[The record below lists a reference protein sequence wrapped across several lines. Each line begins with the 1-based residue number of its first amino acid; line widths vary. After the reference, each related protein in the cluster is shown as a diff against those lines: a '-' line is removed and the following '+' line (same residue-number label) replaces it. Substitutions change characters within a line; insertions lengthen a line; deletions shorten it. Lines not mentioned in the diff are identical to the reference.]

1 MMRGYERK
9 GPCMQTFDEKAF
21 RRSRLLYIF
30 YAAVEYLIALAVS
43 GSFLAKLTSEIG
55 MSDGM
60 TGVISAVGTLGGLF
74 QLISM
79 LIHRSRVKK
88 MVLAFTV
95 ANQLLFISLYLIP
108 RLALGQQV
116 SGVLFTLSIVMANLL
131 INVAAPKKST
141 WMMSLV
147 DDRKRGVFSAYKEMF
162 SLVMGMAFSFGMGAL
177 FDWLE
182 GSGRLYTAFGIMA
195 CVMTICMLLCVL
207 CQVFMVE
214 KPLPAVTR
222 KPIAQTVRGLLQNR
236 RLRSVVLLYLLYFFI
251 NNSAIP
257 FFATYQLNELGFS
270 LTLISG
276 FGILSSVARMIVSP
290 YWGKLADKLSFA
302 AMLEKCFLVMGAGF
316 LFTAL
321 AVPAN
326 GKVMFALYYIF
337 HGIAMGGVNS
347 GMFNLVFDCAK
358 PEERADSLAVCQ
370 SISGLSGFLITL
382 VFSTVVTAMQQN
394 GSQLFGFTV
403 YAQQLLSMISLLAT
417 LGAAA
422 YVHFCVKKPIA
433 G

>member
-1 MMRGYERK
+1 MHTY
-9 GPCMQTFDEKAF
+9 DEKDLK
-21 RRSRLLYIF
+21 RSRLLYIF
-30 YAAVEYLIALAVS
+30 FAAAEYLIALSVM
-43 GSFLAKLTSEIG
+43 GSFLAKLTAEIG

-79 LIHRSRVKK
+79 FVHKSRVKK
-88 MVLAFTV
+88 LVIALTV
-95 ANQLLFISLYLIP
+95 SNQLLFISLYLIP
-108 RLALGQQV
+108 RLAMGQQV

-131 INVAAPKKST
+131 INVSAPKKST

-182 GSGRLYTAFGIMA
+182 GMDRLYTAFGIMA
-195 CVMTICMLLCVL
+195 CVMTVCMLLCVL
-207 CQVFMVE
+207 CEVLMVE
-214 KPLPAVTR
+214 KPLPAVER
-222 KPIAQTVRGLLQNR
+222 KPILQTVKGLLENKQ
-236 RLRSVVLLYLLYFFI
+236 LRSVVLLYLLYFLI

-270 LTLISG
+270 LTLISS
-276 FGILSSVARMIVSP
+276 FGILSSVARLIVSP
-290 YWGKLADKLSFA
+290 YWGKLADRFSFA
-302 AMLEKCFLVMGAGF
+302 DMLEKCFLVMGAGF

-321 AVPAN
+321 AAPSN

-370 SISGLSGFLITL
+370 SISGLCGFLITL
-382 VFSTVVTAMQQN
+382 AFSLVVTGMQQN
-394 GSQLFGFTV
+394 GNQLFGMTV
-403 YAQQLLSMISLLAT
+403 YAQQLLSVVSLLTT
-417 LGAAA
+417 LGAVA
-422 YVHFCVKKPIA
+422 YLHFVVKQK

>member
-1 MMRGYERK
+1 MHTY
-9 GPCMQTFDEKAF
+9 DEKDLK
-21 RRSRLLYIF
+21 RSRLFYIF
-30 YAAVEYLIALAVS
+30 FAAMEYLIALSVM
-43 GSFLAKLTSEIG
+43 GSFLAKLTTEIG

-79 LIHRSRVKK
+79 FIHKSRVKK
-88 MVLAFTV
+88 LVIALTV

-131 INVAAPKKST
+131 INVSAPKKST

-182 GSGRLYTAFGIMA
+182 GMGRLYTAFGIMA
-195 CVMTICMLLCVL
+195 CVMTVCMLLCVL
-207 CQVFMVE
+207 CEVLMVE
-214 KPLPAVTR
+214 KPLPVVER
-222 KPIAQTVRGLLQNR
+222 KPILQTVKGLLENK
-236 RLRSVVLLYLLYFFI
+236 RLRSVVLLYLLYFLI

-276 FGILSSVARMIVSP
+276 FGILSSVARLIVSP
-290 YWGKLADKLSFA
+290 CWGKLADRFSFA
-302 AMLEKCFLVMGAGF
+302 DMLEKCFLVMGAGF

-321 AVPAN
+321 AAPSN

-370 SISGLSGFLITL
+370 SISGLCGFLITL
-382 VFSTVVTAMQQN
+382 VFSSVITVMQRN
-394 GSQLFGFTV
+394 GNQLFGMTV
-403 YAQQLLSMISLLAT
+403 YAQQLLSVVSLLTT
-417 LGAAA
+417 LGAVA
-422 YVHFCVKKPIA
+422 YLHFVVKQK

>member
-1 MMRGYERK
+1 MHTY
-9 GPCMQTFDEKAF
+9 DEKDLK
-21 RRSRLLYIF
+21 RSRLLYIF
-30 YAAVEYLIALAVS
+30 FAAVEYLIALSVM
-43 GSFLAKLTSEIG
+43 GSFLAKLTTEIG

-79 LIHRSRVKK
+79 FIHKSRVKK
-88 MVLAFTV
+88 LVIALTV
-95 ANQLLFISLYLIP
+95 SNQLLFISLYLIP

-116 SGVLFTLSIVMANLL
+116 SGVLFTMSIVMANLL
-131 INVAAPKKST
+131 INVSAPKKST

-147 DDRKRGVFSAYKEMF
+147 DDRRRGVFSAYKEMF

-182 GSGRLYTAFGIMA
+182 GMGRLYTAFGIMA
-195 CVMTICMLLCVL
+195 CVMTVCMLLCVL
-207 CQVFMVE
+207 CEVLMVE
-214 KPLPAVTR
+214 NPLPVVAR
-222 KPIAQTVRGLLQNR
+222 KPILQTVKELLQNK
-236 RLRSVVLLYLLYFFI
+236 RLRSVVLLYLLYFLI

-276 FGILSSVARMIVSP
+276 FGILSSVARLIVSP
-290 YWGKLADKLSFA
+290 YWGKLADRFSFA
-302 AMLEKCFLVMGAGF
+302 DMLEKCFLVMGAGF

-321 AVPAN
+321 AAPSN

-370 SISGLSGFLITL
+370 SISGLCGFLITL
-382 VFSTVVTAMQQN
+382 VFSSVVTAMQQGGN
-394 GSQLFGFTV
+394 QLFGMTV
-403 YAQQLLSMISLLAT
+403 YAQQVLSGVSLLAT
-417 LGAAA
+417 LGAVA
-422 YVHFCVKKPIA
+422 YVHFRVKKNV
-433 G
+433 

>member
-1 MMRGYERK
+1 MLAANE
-9 GPCMQTFDEKAF
+9 EKLLK
-21 RRSRLLYIF
+21 RSRLLYIF
-30 YAAVEYLIALAVS
+30 YAAVEYLIALAVG
-43 GSFLAKLTSEIG
+43 GSFLAKLTTEIG

-79 LIHRSRVKK
+79 FIHKSRVKR
-88 MVLAFTV
+88 MVLVLTA

-108 RLALGQQV
+108 QLALGQQV

-131 INVAAPKKST
+131 INAAAPKKST

-147 DDRKRGVFSAYKEMF
+147 DDRRRGVFSAYKEMF
-162 SLVMGMAFSFGMGAL
+162 SLALGMAFSFGMGAL

-182 GSGRLYTAFGIMA
+182 GMGRLYTAFGIMA
-195 CVMTICMLLCVL
+195 CVMTVCMLLSIM
-207 CQVFMVE
+207 CQVVMVE
-214 KPLPAVTR
+214 KPLPVVER
-222 KPIAQTVRGLLQNR
+222 KPILQIVRGILRNKQ
-236 RLRSVVLLYLLYFFI
+236 LRSVVLLYLLYFLI

-276 FGILSSVARMIVSP
+276 FGILSSVARLIVSP
-290 YWGKLADKLSFA
+290 YWGKLADRLSFA
-302 AMLEKCFLVMGAGF
+302 AMLEKCFLVLGGAF
-316 LFTAL
+316 LFAAL
-321 AVPAN
+321 AVPSN
-326 GKVMFALYYIF
+326 GKIMFALYYIF

-358 PEERADSLAVCQ
+358 LEERADSLAVCQ

-382 VFSTVVTAMQQN
+382 VFSSVVTAMQQGGN
-394 GSQLFGFTV
+394 QLFGVTV
-403 YAQQLLSMISLLAT
+403 YAQQMLSVVSLLTT
-417 LGAAA
+417 LGAVA
-422 YVHFCVKKPIA
+422 YLHFRVKNA
-433 G
+433 

>member
-1 MMRGYERK
+1 MSVVYE
-9 GPCMQTFDEKAF
+9 EKQLKQ
-21 RRSRLLYIF
+21 SRMFYIL

-43 GSFLAKLTSEIG
+43 GSFLAKLTTEIG

-79 LIHRSRVKK
+79 FIHKSRVKR
-88 MVLAFTV
+88 MVLVLTA

-108 RLALGQQV
+108 QLALGQQV

-131 INVAAPKKST
+131 INAAAPKKST

-182 GSGRLYTAFGIMA
+182 GMGRLYTAFGIMA
-195 CVMTICMLLCVL
+195 CVMTVCMLLSVM
-207 CQVFMVE
+207 CQVVMVE
-214 KPLPAVTR
+214 TPLPVVER
-222 KPIAQTVRGLLQNR
+222 KPILQIVQGILRNK
-236 RLRSVVLLYLLYFFI
+236 RLRSVVLLYLLYFLI

-276 FGILSSVARMIVSP
+276 FGILSSVARLIVSP
-290 YWGKLADKLSFA
+290 YWGRLADRLSFA
-302 AMLEKCFLVMGAGF
+302 AMLEKCFLVLGGAF
-316 LFTAL
+316 LFAAL
-321 AVPAN
+321 AVPSN
-326 GKVMFALYYIF
+326 GKIMFALYYIF

-370 SISGLSGFLITL
+370 SISGLCGFLITL
-382 VFSTVVTAMQQN
+382 VFSSVVTAMQQGGN
-394 GSQLFGFTV
+394 QLFGVTV
-403 YAQQLLSMISLLAT
+403 YAQQALSVVSLLVT
-417 LGAAA
+417 LGAVA
-422 YVHFCVKKPIA
+422 YVHFHVQKSA
-433 G
+433 

>member
-1 MMRGYERK
+1 MHTY
-9 GPCMQTFDEKAF
+9 DEKDLK
-21 RRSRLLYIF
+21 RSRLLYIF
-30 YAAVEYLIALAVS
+30 FAAMEYLIALSVM
-43 GSFLAKLTSEIG
+43 GSFLAKLTTEIG

-79 LIHRSRVKK
+79 FIHKSRVKK
-88 MVLAFTV
+88 LVIVLTV
-95 ANQLLFISLYLIP
+95 SNQLLFISLYLIP

-131 INVAAPKKST
+131 INVSAPKKST

-182 GSGRLYTAFGIMA
+182 GMGRLYTAFGIMA
-195 CVMTICMLLCVL
+195 CVMTVCMLLCVL
-207 CQVFMVE
+207 CEVLMVE
-214 KPLPAVTR
+214 KPLPVVER
-222 KPIAQTVRGLLQNR
+222 KPILQTVKGLLENK
-236 RLRSVVLLYLLYFFI
+236 RLRSVVLLYLLYFLI

-276 FGILSSVARMIVSP
+276 FGILSSVARLIVSP
-290 YWGKLADKLSFA
+290 CWGKLADRFSFA
-302 AMLEKCFLVMGAGF
+302 DMLEKCFLVMGAGF

-321 AVPAN
+321 AAPSN
-326 GKVMFALYYIF
+326 GKVMFALYYVF

-370 SISGLSGFLITL
+370 SISGLCGFLITL
-382 VFSTVVTAMQQN
+382 VFSLVVTGMQQN
-394 GSQLFGFTV
+394 GNQLFGMTV
-403 YAQQLLSMISLLAT
+403 YAQQLLSVVSLLTT
-417 LGAAA
+417 LGAVA
-422 YVHFCVKKPIA
+422 YLHFVVKQK

>member
-1 MMRGYERK
+1 MHAY
-9 GPCMQTFDEKAF
+9 DEKDLK
-21 RRSRLLYIF
+21 RSRLLYIF
-30 YAAVEYLIALAVS
+30 FAAVEYLIALSVM
-43 GSFLAKLTSEIG
+43 GSFLAKLTAEIG

-79 LIHRSRVKK
+79 FIHKSRVKK
-88 MVLAFTV
+88 LVIALTV
-95 ANQLLFISLYLIP
+95 SNQLLFISLYLIP
-108 RLALGQQV
+108 RLAMGQQV

-131 INVAAPKKST
+131 INVSAPKKST

-182 GSGRLYTAFGIMA
+182 GMGRLYTAFGIMA
-195 CVMTICMLLCVL
+195 CIMTVCMLLCVL
-207 CQVFMVE
+207 CEVLMVE
-214 KPLPAVTR
+214 KPLPMVER
-222 KPIAQTVRGLLQNR
+222 KPILQTVKGLLENK
-236 RLRSVVLLYLLYFFI
+236 RLRSVVLLYLLYFLI

-276 FGILSSVARMIVSP
+276 FGILSSVARLIVSP
-290 YWGKLADKLSFA
+290 YWGKLADRFSFA
-302 AMLEKCFLVMGAGF
+302 DMLEKCFLVMGAGF

-321 AVPAN
+321 AAPSN

-370 SISGLSGFLITL
+370 SISGLCGFLITL
-382 VFSTVVTAMQQN
+382 AFSLVVTGMQQN
-394 GSQLFGFTV
+394 GNQLFGMTV
-403 YAQQLLSMISLLAT
+403 YAQQLLSVVSLLTT
-417 LGAAA
+417 LGAVA
-422 YVHFCVKKPIA
+422 YLHFVVKQK

>member
-1 MMRGYERK
+1 
-9 GPCMQTFDEKAF
+9 MQTGDEKVLK
-21 RRSRLLYIF
+21 RGRLLYIF
-30 YAAVEYLIALAVS
+30 FAAVEYLIALAVS
-43 GSFLAKLTSEIG
+43 GSFLAKLTAEIG

-74 QLISM
+74 QLLSM
-79 LIHRSRVKK
+79 FIHRSRVKK
-88 MVLAFTV
+88 LVIALTV

-108 RLALGQQV
+108 RLALEQQV

-131 INVAAPKKST
+131 INVSAPKKST

-182 GSGRLYTAFGIMA
+182 GMGRLHTAFGIMA
-195 CVMTICMLLCVL
+195 CVMMICMLLCVL

-214 KPLPAVTR
+214 KPLPAVQR
-222 KPIAQTVRGLLQNR
+222 KSILQTVKGLLKNKS
-236 RLRSVVLLYLLYFFI
+236 LRTVVFLYLMYFFI

-290 YWGKLADKLSFA
+290 YWGKLADRLSFA

-316 LFTAL
+316 LFAAL
-321 AVPAN
+321 AAPGN
-326 GKVMFALYYIF
+326 GKIMFALYYIF

-370 SISGLSGFLITL
+370 SISGLCGFLITL
-382 VFSTVVTAMQQN
+382 AFSSVVTAMQQN
-394 GSQLFGFTV
+394 GNQLFGATV
-403 YAQQLLSMISLLAT
+403 YAQQVLAVVSLLAT
-417 LGAAA
+417 LGAVA
-422 YVHFCVKKPIA
+422 YIHFRVKKNA
-433 G
+433 

>member
-1 MMRGYERK
+1 MHTY
-9 GPCMQTFDEKAF
+9 DEKDLK
-21 RRSRLLYIF
+21 RSRLLYIF
-30 YAAVEYLIALAVS
+30 FAAVEYLIALSVM
-43 GSFLAKLTSEIG
+43 GSFLAKLTAEIG

-79 LIHRSRVKK
+79 FVHKSRVKK
-88 MVLAFTV
+88 LVIALTV
-95 ANQLLFISLYLIP
+95 SNQLLFISLYLIP
-108 RLALGQQV
+108 RLAMGQQV

-131 INVAAPKKST
+131 INVSAPKKST

-182 GSGRLYTAFGIMA
+182 GMGRLHTAFGIMA
-195 CVMTICMLLCVL
+195 CVMTVCMLLCVL
-207 CQVFMVE
+207 CEVLMVE
-214 KPLPAVTR
+214 KPLPAVER
-222 KPIAQTVRGLLQNR
+222 KPILQTVKGLLENK
-236 RLRSVVLLYLLYFFI
+236 RLRSVVLLYLLYFLI

-276 FGILSSVARMIVSP
+276 FGILSSVARLIVSP
-290 YWGKLADKLSFA
+290 YWGKLADRLSFA

-321 AVPAN
+321 AAPSN
-326 GKVMFALYYIF
+326 GKIMFSLYYIF

-370 SISGLSGFLITL
+370 SISGLCGFLITL
-382 VFSTVVTAMQQN
+382 VFSSVITVMQRN
-394 GSQLFGFTV
+394 GNQLFGMTV
-403 YAQQLLSMISLLAT
+403 YAQQVLSVVSLLAT
-417 LGAAA
+417 LGAVA
-422 YVHFCVKKPIA
+422 YVHFAVKQK